1 MYISSFFVFTLVQR
15 AHLYIWAEGKN
26 WQLLEHAF
34 SVLIFEQFRKF
45 FATFLIHK
53 WSFFIDKLPNWVIFL
68 NLKTSLVMPSPHTD
82 THTTVIIMYCQHKS
96 VFDSP
101 LSIIPNWIK
110 LENER
115 TQHCVESVL
124 IRGFSVPYF
133 PAFGLNMERYDCFAN
148 QWTGF
153 YMIENPSCDH

>member
-1 MYISSFFVFTLVQR
+1 MYISSFLC
-15 AHLYIWAEGKN
+15 LYPSSESWPTHMGWGQELTAIGTRI
-26 WQLLEHAF
+26 QGF
-34 SVLIFEQFRKF
+34 DQFRKF

-53 WSFFIDKLPNWVIFL
+53 WSFFIDKLPNSVIFL

-82 THTTVIIMYCQHKS
+82 THTTVIMMYCQHKS
-96 VFDSP
+96 VFVSP

-115 TQHCVESVL
+115 TQHCMESVL
-124 IRGFSVPYF
+124 TRGFSVAYF

-153 YMIENPSCDH
+153 YMIESPSCDH